1 MTSSDI
7 PHELPITKVT
17 LLPPAAA
24 ADMSLSEKS
33 TLESCFPS
41 MHMAIRYPRHSLS
54 IAFPSVSSAF
64 CISLGEA
71 LSESFDSFNYLTL
84 ILQYLL
90 SLFMY
95 SPQAS
100 FRYCSFKFPTA
111 TIFTFI
117 IRTPRLRRQFLP
129 GLPSICN
136 PCLF

>member
-71 LSESFDSFNYLTL
+71 LSESFDSFNSLTL

-100 FRYCSFKFPTA
+100 FRYCSFKFSHRYYFYIYHQNTTA
-111 TIFTFI
+111 SPSVSTGATF
-117 IRTPRLRRQFLP
+117 
-129 GLPSICN
+129 N
-136 PCLF
+136 M